1 MLIELLTL
9 ARNLK
14 AQGIETGLVHR
25 DFDRPGVS
33 SHTTLK
39 VVLDENG
46 QIVRLVPIVK
56 GDVDLWTLKRGF
68 FKYFPVVRP
77 KNPPIR
83 LDLDNEKWHAFEH
96 CSDFGELRNCIAAC
110 DELIQGVD
118 LSDLGDQVRRLC
130 PSPFQEDHD
139 IVQALNRFALAFQ
152 LFASNPNDVA
162 KALSRAVT
170 ATLDTSFHDES
181 LRRLLAIV
189 LVGQRKNKKDQTVEC
204 EYKVQLC
211 FDISLADDP
220 AFSIYTPS
228 VKNSVL
234 HILHAEQPNQGK
246 SAINAL
252 CALTGE
258 ATALLSGP
266 FPSWSAPPV
275 ISKPLNAFSKF
286 SEAEC
291 NYRYHRA
298 DSAAFPVA
306 EDVANQVVAALKTIT
321 DQSPGT
327 NWRALHNGKFERKQS
342 RLVETKDV
350 LVVFP
355 TIPIEDL
362 RIASLFGPANAD
374 DGRKV
379 FQDEARPVCEV
390 FSRAVGSAAIP
401 PYLVIL
407 LIRQISPGQIQL
419 AYSAM
424 PPLDDFVS
432 AIEHW
437 SASGKNLPPRLR
449 VPLPS
454 KKAKSGFGLFK
465 PNLIFPEEVVRLL
478 SQEWIRDGSEN
489 VHLESPAIGSV
500 LDLFLRKPGVHME
513 VAASLLDT
521 ALARAS
527 GLLTRAGHILH
538 CDNRATFELW
548 GKFVLPATALRLPK
562 HQCPDSAFSQT
573 ISLIGSLLYIMN
585 SKVENYMSESA
596 FLVGKLL
603 AAMDELHKCYC
614 VAVRQGDV
622 PNALIGNGLLGRA
635 SESPARA
642 LEELSER
649 SRVYLGWAKSAAVR
663 KDAPESIQ
671 IAINSARKVLRIAAP
686 LCESLH
692 ADSCLDQA
700 MEPIQKAHLFLG
712 YLSPVLGKDEND
724 EVASEGQP
732 TDSE

>member
-14 AQGIETGLVHR
+14 AQGIDTGLVHR

-33 SHTTLK
+33 SHASLK
-39 VVLDENG
+39 VILNERG
-46 QIVRLVPIVK
+46 EIARLLPIVK
-56 GDVDLWTLKRGF
+56 GDEYLWTLKRGN
-68 FKYFPVVRP
+68 FKYFPAVRP
-77 KNPPIR
+77 EKPPIC
-83 LDLDNEKWHAFEH
+83 LNVDDDEKWSIFENPARF
-96 CSDFGELRNCIAAC
+96 DELSNCIVAC
-110 DELIQGVD
+110 DGLLQEIN
-118 LSDLGDQVRRLC
+118 LSGLGDQVQRISQCTFPDEL
-130 PSPFQEDHD
+130 E
-139 IVQALNRFALAFQ
+139 IVRALNQFASAFK
-152 LFASNPNDVA
+152 LFASNPKEVA
-162 KALSRAVT
+162 KAISRAVT
-170 ATLDTSFHDES
+170 VALGTSSCDDS
-181 LRRLLAIV
+181 LRKLLTIV
-189 LVGQRKNKKDQTVEC
+189 LVGQRKKKKDQKVER

-211 FDISLADDP
+211 FDISLPDDP
-220 AFSIYTPS
+220 AFSIYTAS
-228 VKNSVL
+228 VRNVVL
-234 HILHAEQPNQGK
+234 RALHAEQATEGK
-246 SAINAL
+246 SKSSAQ
-252 CALTGE
+252 CALSGK
-258 ATALLSGP
+258 AMALLSGP

-275 ISKPLNAFSKF
+275 ISKPLNAYSKF

-291 NYRYHRA
+291 NFRYHRA

-321 DQSPGT
+321 DQPPGT

-355 TIPIEDL
+355 TIPLEDL
-362 RIASLFGPANAD
+362 RIASLFGPVNAD

-390 FSRAVGSAAIP
+390 FSRAVGSAVVA

-437 SASGKNLPPRLR
+437 NASGKNLPSRLR

-478 SQEWIRDGSEN
+478 SQEWIRGGSEN
-489 VHLESPAIGSV
+489 VRLESPAIGSV
-500 LDLFLRKPGVHME
+500 LDLFLRKPGVYME
-513 VAASLLDT
+513 VAVSLLGT
-521 ALARAS
+521 ALDRAS

-538 CDNRATFELW
+538 CDDFTTFELW
-548 GKFVLPATALRLPK
+548 RQFISSARSQREPKYPDYAL
-562 HQCPDSAFSQT
+562 SQT

-614 VAVRQGDV
+614 IAVRQGDI

-671 IAINSARKVLRIAAP
+671 IAINSARKVLRIVAP
-686 LCESLH
+686 ISESLH
-692 ADSCLDQA
+692 ADSSLDQA
-700 MEPIQKAHLFLG
+700 MELVQKAHLFLG
-712 YLSPVLGKDEND
+712 YLSPILGKEESDEL
-724 EVASEGQP
+724 ASESQS